1 MCHSVSTLLH
11 SAIQPSITCDQVLN
25 LRLFCWKWNYQFL
38 ISLWKWLVKSVCV
51 HVTLSFSLLLL
62 TILDDYRFLL
72 LLNHQSRMNKQSLCV
87 LFLLLLYI
95 FYCFTW
101 FGWCWLQRQNGEGVK
116 LMMVKQ
122 TICFIK
128 IVMYNIIR
136 LYNTFK
142 IYENNFKS

>member
-1 MCHSVSTLLH
+1 MCHFVSTLLH

-51 HVTLSFSLLLL
+51 HVTVFFSLLLL
-62 TILDDYRFLL
+62 AILDDYRFLL
-72 LLNHQSRMNKQSLCV
+72 LLNHQSRMNKQPLCV
-87 LFLLLLYI
+87 LFFYYYYYI
-95 FYCFTW
+95 SFTAS
-101 FGWCWLQRQNGEGVK
+101 FGLVDVCCKGKMEKEWNWWWLNK
-116 LMMVKQ
+116 L
-122 TICFIK
+122 CFIK

-142 IYENNFKS
+142 I